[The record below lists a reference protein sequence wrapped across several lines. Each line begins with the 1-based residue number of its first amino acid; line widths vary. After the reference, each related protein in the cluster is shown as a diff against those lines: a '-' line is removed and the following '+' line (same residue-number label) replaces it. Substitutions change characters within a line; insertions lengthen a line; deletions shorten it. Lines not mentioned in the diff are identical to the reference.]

1 MYYLFILSLHPNFI
15 ITQIICI
22 MKNQILYCG
31 ICFFFS
37 SQQLSAQ
44 KVIYTYDDC
53 GNTKSRV
60 ILEERGKQPN
70 MMRGLLTQV
79 TISPNPTEGIATVH
93 VNGNG
98 NATVTLRLIDM
109 SGRCLK
115 EESFTGSTYQLN
127 LTGYT
132 NGMYLI
138 EVECSGNFLTEKI
151 IKK

>member
-1 MYYLFILSLHPNFI
+1 
-15 ITQIICI
+15 

-60 ILEERGKQPN
+60 ILEERGEQPN
-70 MMRGLLTQV
+70 KLMKDLLTQV

-93 VNGNG
+93 VSGNG
-98 NATVTLRLIDM
+98 NVTVTLRLIDM

>member
-1 MYYLFILSLHPNFI
+1 
-15 ITQIICI
+15 

-60 ILEERGKQPN
+60 ILEERGEQPN
-70 MMRGLLTQV
+70 KLMKDLLTQV